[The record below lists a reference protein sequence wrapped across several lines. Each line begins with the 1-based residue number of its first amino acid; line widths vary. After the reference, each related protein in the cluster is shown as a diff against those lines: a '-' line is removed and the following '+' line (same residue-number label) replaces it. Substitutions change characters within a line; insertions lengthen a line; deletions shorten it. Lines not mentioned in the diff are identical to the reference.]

1 MSEEQEL
8 VDVKKLRE
16 KVFSYTRLMLG
27 EGMVDVELD
36 PEHFDNALT
45 RAIEVFRTRSSAAV
59 EESFAFL
66 ATQTDVQIYTLPEEV
81 QTVMK
86 IWRRSIGDVGNA
98 GSQFDPF
105 YSGFLNSYMLNA
117 GQSGGLLTF
126 ELFSGYSQ
134 MVSRMFGGEIGF
146 NFNSVTK
153 KLTLIRQPRGT
164 GERLLLQIYNLKP
177 EVQLLSDFKS
187 LTFIKEYVLALSK
200 KALGEAREKYG
211 TIIGP
216 GGGVSLNG
224 QSLKAEG
231 QAMIDK
237 LHEEITLYKFGE
249 IPLGIIF
256 G

>member
-98 GSQFDPF
+98 GSQD
-105 YSGFLNSYMLNA
+105 
-117 GQSGGLLTF
+117 Q
-126 ELFSGYSQ
+126 
-134 MVSRMFGGEIGF
+134 
-146 NFNSVTK
+146 
-153 KLTLIRQPRGT
+153 
-164 GERLLLQIYNLKP
+164 
-177 EVQLLSDFKS
+177 
-187 LTFIKEYVLALSK
+187 
-200 KALGEAREKYG
+200 
-211 TIIGP
+211 
-216 GGGVSLNG
+216 G
-224 QSLKAEG
+224 QSLAPGGSPAQAGQVEEERLRGRRRAAGRKA
-231 QAMIDK
+231 
-237 LHEEITLYKFGE
+237 
-249 IPLGIIF
+249 PS
-256 G
+256 